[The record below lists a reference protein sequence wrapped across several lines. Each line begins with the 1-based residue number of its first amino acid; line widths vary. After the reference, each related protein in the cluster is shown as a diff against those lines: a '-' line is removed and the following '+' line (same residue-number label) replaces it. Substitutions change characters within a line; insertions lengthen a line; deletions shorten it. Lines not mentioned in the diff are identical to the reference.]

1 MSSDA
6 SYELGLEGA
15 YRALNGDGNIR
26 LTSTMVAALVEFLNS
41 LGPEPTGKAVKRVCT
56 FEQLCRLTE
65 TKKEDW
71 EKEFGQPFIDA
82 DLADFSA
89 GFFEGVNT
97 EQRRASLLHGGTS
110 LARTGA
116 PRDRKAANRA

>member
-1 MSSDA
+1 MSSDD
-6 SYELGLEGA
+6 SYELGLDGA

-26 LTSTMVAALVEFLNS
+26 LTGTMVAALVEFLNS

-56 FEQLCRLTE
+56 FEQLCRITE

-97 EQRRASLLHGGTS
+97 EQRRRFFA
-110 LARTGA
+110 AR
-116 PRDRKAANRA
+116 RH